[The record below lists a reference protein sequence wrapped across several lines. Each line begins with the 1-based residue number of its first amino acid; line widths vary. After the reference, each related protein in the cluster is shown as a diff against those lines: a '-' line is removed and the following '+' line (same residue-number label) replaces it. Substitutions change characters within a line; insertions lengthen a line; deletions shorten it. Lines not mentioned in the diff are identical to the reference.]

1 MNVVYASTYLYL
13 LQFLSSVSYSF
24 PSTGFLY
31 PWLNLFLG
39 ILFFDAI
46 VNGIG
51 LLVSLSDCSLLV
63 YKNATDFWIFILYP
77 ATLLNSFI
85 NSSRFLVESFRFS
98 IYSIMSSA
106 NNEFYFFLSKLGV
119 FLFLLV

>member
-1 MNVVYASTYLYL
+1 MTVVYASTYLYL
-13 LQFLSSVSYSF
+13 LQFLSSEFYNF
-24 PSTGFLY
+24 LSTSLLY

-77 ATLLNSFI
+77 ATLLNSLI
-85 NSSRFLVESFRFS
+85 NSSRFLVESLGLS
-98 IYSIMSSA
+98 VYTILSSA
-106 NNEFYFFLSKLGV
+106 TAFKSS
-119 FLFLLV
+119 

>member
-1 MNVVYASTYLYL
+1 MNVVYASTYVYR
-13 LQFLSSVSYSF
+13 QFLSSVTSN
-24 PSTGFLY
+24 FLNAGLLHSWY
-31 PWLNLFLG
+31 LFLG

-85 NSSRFLVESFRFS
+85 NSSRFLVESLGLS
-98 IYSIMSSA
+98 VYTILSSA
-106 NNEFYFFLSKLGV
+106 TAFKSS
-119 FLFLLV
+119 